1 MTLRHMK
8 IYVTVFQHCNIT
20 RAAEELHLA
29 QPSVSLAVKELEE
42 YYGVQLFERRG
53 RRILP
58 TEAGREFYGYALH
71 IASLFDEMETR
82 IKNWDKIGTLRIGTS
97 ITIGTHILP
106 DLLHR
111 FQKQFPEVR
120 IETEINNSS
129 IIEQRVLDNA
139 IDIGLIENQPEHGDI
154 HAAAFMQDELCAIV
168 PPGHPLGRR
177 KKVTLEQLAEAPFL
191 MREKGSAGREILDAA
206 FELLQKK
213 IHPVMESVST
223 QAIVKGVSEGLGVA
237 VLPYLLV
244 RRDIEEGVVEQVPL
258 AEPIERNLNII
269 YHKSKYLTGNMNAF
283 MELCKQYGEGK
294 EADINPEPFALRD
307 SIPKEEPTDELWVLE
322 SNIDDCTG
330 ETLGYTLDLL
340 FEAGARDAWFTPIFM
355 KKNRPAYK
363 LSVLCE
369 EERIRDL
376 DAILFRETTTIG
388 VRRYRVQR
396 DILKR
401 RFLEART
408 PDGTIRV
415 KVCELPGGGEKY
427 YPEYEDV
434 KRVARETG
442 KGYREVYEMAQQAV
456 SLDCVRMPGQLHHG
470 SAKQEQGN
478 QVGDRHKTVEGVGN
492 APEDAQIHR
501 STENGHR

>member
-1 MTLRHMK
+1 MKENYKNILYLECYEGITGEMVLRALRDLAESVK
-8 IYVTVFQHCNIT
+8 
-20 RAAEELHLA
+20 AEE
-29 QPSVSLAVKELEE
+29 AVKRGKEYRTTEKELLT
-42 YYGVQLFERRG
+42 Q
-53 RRILP
+53 
-58 TEAGREFYGYALH
+58 
-71 IASLFDEMETR
+71 
-82 IKNWDKIGTLRIGTS
+82 
-97 ITIGTHILP
+97 
-106 DLLHR
+106 
-111 FQKQFPEVR
+111 
-120 IETEINNSS
+120 IE
-129 IIEQRVLDNA
+129 
-139 IDIGLIENQPEHGDI
+139 
-154 HAAAFMQDELCAIV
+154 
-168 PPGHPLGRR
+168 
-177 KKVTLEQLAEAPFL
+177 K
-191 MREKGSAGREILDAA
+191 
-206 FELLQKK
+206 LLQKLQIGK
-213 IHPVMESVST
+213 ITASPVWSDRGPTDTVGLEVASR
-223 QAIVKGVSEGLGVA
+223 SEGVCPERFTVQKVGMGKCYVNLSDGTQ
-237 VLPYLLV
+237 
-244 RRDIEEGVVEQVPL
+244 EE
-258 AEPIERNLNII
+258 
-269 YHKSKYLTGNMNAF
+269 KT
-283 MELCKQYGEGK
+283 
-294 EADINPEPFALRD
+294 LRAML
-307 SIPKEEPTDELWVLE
+307 IKEEPTDELWVLE

-456 SLDCVRMPGQLHHG
+456 SLDRVRMPGQLHHG
-470 SAKQEQGN
+470 SAKQKQGN
-478 QVGDRHKTVEGVGN
+478 QVGD
-492 APEDAQIHR
+492 
-501 STENGHR
+501 